1 MVKKNSL
8 KNEENTFRSRI
19 FECMGD
25 TKPYPWGKSIGLSD
39 GAITRI
45 FSQNKIPTWEQLVLI
60 SDSLGK
66 SINWLLTGIEHP
78 LDKPNPNACLVH
90 CNEDEQHV
98 VNKLVEIFR
107 SDDETHKTLVTHNI
121 NTLCGDKLWV
131 RMGRPERRKKPD
143 GRQGMPERRTRVFL
157 YKN

>member
-1 MVKKNSL
+1 MIKKNTL
-8 KNEENTFRSRI
+8 ENEKNTFKGRI
-19 FECMGD
+19 LECIGD
-25 TKPYPWGKSIGLSD
+25 KKPYTWGKSAGLD
-39 GAITRI
+39 RGLLNRI
-45 FSQNKIPTWEQLVLI
+45 FNDGKIPTWEPLVLI
-60 SDSLGK
+60 SESLGK
-66 SINWLLTGIEHP
+66 SINWLLTGTEHP

-90 CNEDEQHV
+90 CNADEQHV

-107 SDDETHKTLVTHNI
+107 NDDETHKILVTHNI

-131 RMGRPERRKKPD
+131 RMGKPERRKKPD